1 MARVAVTAEKLAPAN
16 PRVDQPLTGILFKI
30 GATLGFAAMAA
41 SIKALGEG
49 YPVGE
54 VIFFRSGFAL
64 PVVLAWAWL
73 DGQLADAWRT
83 KNVWFHLSRSTVG
96 MAGMFLS
103 FIAIA
108 DLPLADWTAIGF
120 AMPIFATILA
130 ASLLNEPVGAWRAA
144 AVAAGFIGVMVIV
157 WPKLSFDHGVPS
169 LIMLVSTL
177 CAGMVIVIIRRIS
190 ETESG
195 ISIAFYFMLACT
207 VVSALTL
214 PFAWRTPTGWDLV
227 LLILSGVFGGLGQ
240 VCNTFAYTK
249 AQPSLLG
256 PFDYLAIIWAVAL
269 GAILFHDWPDTTVW
283 LGTAIVV
290 AAGVVIAMRERQ
302 LGLQKA
308 RIDSV

>member
-1 MARVAVTAEKLAPAN
+1 MSEPAIAARVDSPLA
-16 PRVDQPLTGILFKI
+16 GILYKV
-30 GATLGFAAMAA
+30 GATLSFAGMAA
-41 SIKALGEG
+41 AIKALSEG

-54 VIFFRSGFAL
+54 VVFFRSIFAMPIVL
-64 PVVLAWAWL
+64 GWAMVV
-73 DGQLADAWRT
+73 GQLHDAWRT
-83 KNVWFHLSRSTVG
+83 KNIWLHLSRSTVG

-130 ASLLNEPVGAWRAA
+130 AALLNEPVGRWRGG
-144 AVAAGFIGVMVIV
+144 AVAAGFIGVLIIV
-157 WPKLSFDHGVPS
+157 GPKLSFEHGVPS

-190 ETESG
+190 TTESS
-195 ISIAFYFMLACT
+195 ISIVFFFMMSCT

-214 PFAWRTPTGWDLV
+214 PFAWRTPEGWDLA
-227 LLILSGVFGGLGQ
+227 LLILSGLFGGMGQ

-256 PFDYLAIIWAVAL
+256 PFDYLGLIWAVILGVVLFSQWPDATVWA
-269 GAILFHDWPDTTVW
+269 GAI
-283 LGTAIVV
+283 IVV
-290 AAGVVIAMRERQ
+290 ASGVVIAIRERH

-308 RIDSV
+308 RISSV

>member
-1 MARVAVTAEKLAPAN
+1 MARVAVTADKLPPAS
-16 PRVDQPLTGILFKI
+16 PRIDQPLKGIAFKV
-30 GATLGFAAMAA
+30 GATLAFTAMAA
-41 SIKALGEG
+41 SIKALSDG

-54 VIFFRSGFAL
+54 VIFFRSAFAL

-73 DGQLADAWRT
+73 DGQLNDAWRT

-96 MAGMFLS
+96 MASMFLS

-130 ASLLNEPVGAWRAA
+130 AALLNEPVGPWRAA
-144 AVAAGFIGVMVIV
+144 AVAAGFVGVMVIV
-157 WPKLSFDHGVPS
+157 WPKLSFEHGVPS
-169 LIMLVSTL
+169 LLMLVSTL

-190 ETESG
+190 ASESG
-195 ISIAFYFMLACT
+195 IAIAFYFMLSCA

-214 PFAWRTPTGWDLV
+214 PFAWKTPTGWDLV
-227 LLILSGVFGGLGQ
+227 LLVISGVFGGLGQ

-256 PFDYLAIIWAVAL
+256 PFDYLGLIWAVVL
-269 GAILFHDWPDTTVW
+269 GVVLFRDWPDATVW
-283 LGTAIVV
+283 LGAAIVV
-290 AAGVVIAMRERQ
+290 VSGIIIAMREHR
-302 LGLQKA
+302 LHLEKA
-308 RIDSV
+308 RIESV

>member
-1 MARVAVTAEKLAPAN
+1 MARVAVTAEARPTAN
-16 PRVDQPLTGILFKI
+16 PRVDQPLTGIAFKI
-30 GATLGFAAMAA
+30 GATLAFTAMAA
-41 SIKALGEG
+41 SIKALSDG

-54 VIFFRSGFAL
+54 VIFFRSALAL
-64 PVVLAWAWL
+64 PVVLAWAWV

-96 MAGMFLS
+96 MASMFLS

-130 ASLLNEPVGAWRAA
+130 AALLNEPVGPWRAA

-157 WPKLSFDHGVPS
+157 WPKLSFEHGVPS
-169 LIMLVSTL
+169 LLMLVSTL

-195 ISIAFYFMLACT
+195 LSIAFYFMLACA

-227 LLILSGVFGGLGQ
+227 LLVLSGVFGGLGQ

-256 PFDYLAIIWAVAL
+256 PFDYLGLIWAVTL
-269 GAILFHDWPDTTVW
+269 GVVLFQDWPDATVW
-283 LGTAIVV
+283 VGAAIVV
-290 AAGVVIAMRERQ
+290 TAGIVIATREHHLR
-302 LGLQKA
+302 LEKA
-308 RIDSV
+308 RIESV